1 MIIIE
6 SILFIWLLVLAV
18 EDIRKGSFSGRKLVL
33 ATILFS
39 TAMTV
44 LCFLN
49 VKEWKMFLG
58 GGAAGAVFL
67 LASIVTKGAVG
78 IGDGYILM
86 VCGMVLGLYQ
96 VVILSILAL
105 CLASAF
111 GILLWVRKKA
121 RRHTN
126 IPFAPF
132 LCAGYGVIF
141 ICSIL

>member
-18 EDIRKGSFSGRKLVL
+18 VDIRKGSFSGRNLVL
-33 ATILFS
+33 AAILFS
-39 TAMTV
+39 TAMAV

-58 GGAAGAVFL
+58 GGAAGAVFI

-86 VCGMVLGLYQ
+86 VCGMVLR
-96 VVILSILAL
+96 VISGSDIEYSGTLS
-105 CLASAF
+105 CVGF
-111 GILLWVRKKA
+111 W
-121 RRHTN
+121 N
-126 IPFAPF
+126 
-132 LCAGYGVIF
+132 F
-141 ICSIL
+141 IMGS

>member
-18 EDIRKGSFSGRKLVL
+18 VDIRKGSFSGRNLVL
-33 ATILFS
+33 TVILFS
-39 TAMTV
+39 TAMAV

-96 VVILSILAL
+96 VVILIILAL

-121 RRHTN
+121 GRHTK

-132 LCAGYGVIF
+132 ICVGYGVIF

>member
-18 EDIRKGSFSGRKLVL
+18 VDIRKGSFSGKYLFFALVF
-33 ATILFS
+33 FS
-39 TAMTV
+39 VAIGI

-49 VKEWKMFLG
+49 LKDWKSVVS
-58 GGAAGAVFL
+58 GGAAGSVFL
-67 LASIVTKGAVG
+67 IASIVTKGAVG

-96 VVILSILAL
+96 VVILIILAL

-121 RRHTN
+121 GRHTK

-132 LCAGYGVIF
+132 ICAGYGVIF